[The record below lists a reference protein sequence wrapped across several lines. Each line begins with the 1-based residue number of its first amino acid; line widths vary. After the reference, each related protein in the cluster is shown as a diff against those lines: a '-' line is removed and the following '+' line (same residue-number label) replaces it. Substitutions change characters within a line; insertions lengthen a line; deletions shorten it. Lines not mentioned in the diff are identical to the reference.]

1 MTDNKDMVVT
11 CPACGKEMVKVHMP
25 VKDFFIDVCID
36 GCGGIYLD
44 NREYKNID
52 EQAEDITPLVELLE
66 GKTFNKVDETENR
79 ICAVCGNTMVK
90 NFSSSNHSIQID
102 ECYTCG
108 GKFLDHN
115 EIEKIRAEFATE
127 QDRANAAVQE
137 MNDKYGAEIAAMNAK
152 HKKTLEESNITT
164 RMMFFFSD
172 IIEKHL

>member
-1 MTDNKDMVVT
+1 MADNKDMVVT

-25 VKDFFIDVCID
+25 VKDFYIDVCVD

-44 NREYKNID
+44 NREYKYID
-52 EQAEDITPLVELLE
+52 EPSEDITPLIELLE
-66 GKTFNKVDETENR
+66 GKTFNNVYKSKER

-90 NFSSSNHSIQID
+90 NFSSSNYTIEID

-108 GKFLDHN
+108 GKFLDYK
-115 EIEKIRAEFATE
+115 EIEKIRAEFLTE
-127 QDRANAAVQE
+127 QDRANAAIDE

-152 HKKTLEESNITT
+152 HKKAMGESNLTT